1 MLRTASSGS
10 IPLLRIRRMFSLRS
24 TALKLRNDGL
34 LVDLCGRQVAG
45 SGKGKRDLVNGR
57 GGLSDKLERADLA
70 VRNGKAYVVP
80 HQSHRARLLM
90 NLLQLAAEPFRNLVV
105 DGRRADEEKSLL
117 AQRLAPQHMALVD
130 DLRQNPLVDV
140 LPV

>member
-34 LVDLCGRQVAG
+34 LVDPCGRQVTG

-57 GGLSDKLERADLA
+57 CGLPAKFECADLA
-70 VRNGKAYVVP
+70 VRDGRANVVA
-80 HQSHRARLLM
+80 HQSDRARLLM
-90 NLLQLAAEPFRNLVV
+90 NLLQLAAEPLRDLVV
-105 DGRRADEEKSLL
+105 DRRW
-117 AQRLAPQHMALVD
+117 
-130 DLRQNPLVDV
+130 
-140 LPV
+140 